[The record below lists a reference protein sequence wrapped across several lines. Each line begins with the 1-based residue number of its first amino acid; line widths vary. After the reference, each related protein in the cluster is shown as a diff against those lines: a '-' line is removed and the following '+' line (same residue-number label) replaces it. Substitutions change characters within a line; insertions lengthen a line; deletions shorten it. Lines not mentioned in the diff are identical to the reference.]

1 MLGVRSIDA
10 VNRKVALGFAD
21 VPLQTCS
28 GVIPVGAGAVKVSW
42 RKADGTFFYR
52 VAVPKGFDVTID
64 TARLPLKAVR
74 E

>member
-1 MLGVRSIDA
+1 M
-10 VNRKVALGFAD
+10 
-21 VPLQTCS
+21 PLQTCS

-52 VAVPKGFDVTID
+52 VAVPKGFAVTVD